1 MALRFGDAGFK
12 VGFRRPIFFYLPG
25 YFAASHHRR
34 RIFIFVFWKMK
45 DDLEKR
51 ITLLAEPLL
60 REQGLEQVDLE
71 LSRQGSKL
79 WIRFFVDRV
88 AGGGVTVNECG
99 EFNLAISRLLDVED
113 IVSGSYM
120 LEVSS
125 PGLDRRVRKV
135 EDFVRFAGHS
145 LTMSLREPVEGRKK
159 LKGLIVSADALGVTV
174 LVDGQELKVPHRS
187 IARANLEYDE
197 KGDRS

>member
-1 MALRFGDAGFK
+1 MLASKWVLAG
-12 VGFRRPIFFYLPG
+12 PLFFNLPG
-25 YFAASHHRR
+25 RFAASHQRR
-34 RIFIFVFWKMK
+34 RIFVFIFKKMK
-45 DDLEKR
+45 DDLEKK
-51 ITLLAEPLL
+51 IAALAEPLL
-60 REQGLEQVDLE
+60 REQGLELVDLE

-113 IVSGSYM
+113 FIPGAAYM

-135 EDFVRFAGHS
+135 EDFIRFVGRVVNVA
-145 LTMSLREPVEGRKK
+145 LRDPVDGRRK
-159 LKGLIVSADALGVTV
+159 LKGPIVGADAEGVTV
-174 LVDGQELKVPHRS
+174 LVDGREIKVPHGLIS
-187 IARANLEYDE
+187 RANLEYEE
-197 KGDRS
+197 KRKG

>member
-1 MALRFGDAGFK
+1 
-12 VGFRRPIFFYLPG
+12 
-25 YFAASHHRR
+25 
-34 RIFIFVFWKMK
+34 MK
-45 DDLEKR
+45 DDLEKK
-51 ITLLAEPLL
+51 ITALAEPLL

-125 PGLDRRVRKV
+125 PGLDRRVRRV
-135 EDFVRFAGHS
+135 EDFIRFTGRRVS
-145 LTMSLREPVEGRKK
+145 MSLREPVAGRKK
-159 LKGLIVSADALGVTV
+159 LKGLIVGADALGVTV
-174 LVDGQELKVPHRS
+174 MVEGLELKVPHGS
-187 IARANLEYDE
+187 IARANLEYE
-197 KGDRS
+197 PERKG

>member
-1 MALRFGDAGFK
+1 
-12 VGFRRPIFFYLPG
+12 
-25 YFAASHHRR
+25 
-34 RIFIFVFWKMK
+34 MK
-45 DDLEKR
+45 DDLEKK
-51 ITLLAEPLL
+51 IAALAEPLL
-60 REQGLEQVDLE
+60 KELGLEQVDLE

-113 IVSGSYM
+113 MVSGSYM

-135 EDFVRFAGHS
+135 EDFVRFAGQN
-145 LTMSLREPVEGRKK
+145 LTMTLREPVAGRKK
-159 LKGLIVSADALGVTV
+159 LKGVIVGADADGVTV
-174 LVDGQELKVPHRS
+174 LVEGRELMVPHGS
-187 IARANLEYDE
+187 ISRANLEYE
-197 KGDRS
+197 PKRKG

>member
-1 MALRFGDAGFK
+1 
-12 VGFRRPIFFYLPG
+12 
-25 YFAASHHRR
+25 
-34 RIFIFVFWKMK
+34 MK

-60 REQGLEQVDLE
+60 LEQGLEQVDLE

-113 IVSGSYM
+113 IVAGSYM

-135 EDFVRFAGHS
+135 EDFIRFAGRNVS
-145 LTMSLREPVEGRKK
+145 MVLCEPVAGRKK
-159 LKGLIVSADALGVTV
+159 LKGLIVGADAEGVTV
-174 LVDGQELKVPHRS
+174 RVDGQELKAPHGS
-187 IARANLEYDE
+187 IARANLEYE
-197 KGDRS
+197 PKRKG